1 MQSDAE
7 FLKEAMHSYDNVQCN
22 TLEEFN
28 EDLNRIQ
35 VIRKMVARYKTTGE
49 MSTRLLLNHTVVLF
63 NVFGGKALDLIL
75 YKFTQESYPILFAF
89 FVFLNRATGA
99 QVEKYNSYVDPL
111 ILEELNKL

>member
-35 VIRKMVARYKTTGE
+35 VIRKMVARYKATGE

-75 YKFTQESYPILFAF
+75 YKFAQESYPILFAF
-89 FVFLNRATGA
+89 LNFDGRIVVTFWL
-99 QVEKYNSYVDPL
+99 SVDTDHRRIRPFSARRS
-111 ILEELNKL
+111 